1 MISRT
6 LQRYVSVVVL
16 QGPEQLLSEG
26 VQAGRDGEGDD
37 SAPACSRLG
46 LRTPLDRSVVSHLPH
61 LPHLASSLPCQQ
73 GQLGDQGGALSPPRV
88 L

>member
-26 VQAGRDGEGDD
+26 VQAGRDGKGDD

-61 LPHLASSLPCQQ
+61 LASSLPCQQ
-73 GQLGDQGGALSPPRV
+73 GQLGDQGGALSPPRA